1 MLHKTTFI
9 LIDDND
15 WELFLHKELIL
26 LSNADCKVLTFLNG
40 FDALQYINEEMN
52 PNHRN
57 IILSD
62 IHMPLMSGYDILDEI
77 KKMPPYLKDKI
88 EFYFVSA
95 TLDRDELKKASSM
108 DSIAG
113 FFHKPLSV
121 DLIVEKLMPELQY
134 AV

>member
-26 LSNADCKVLTFLNG
+26 LSNADCQVQTFLNG
-40 FDALQYINEEMN
+40 FDALKYINNEMN

-62 IHMPLMSGYDILDEI
+62 IHMPLMSGYDILEEI
-77 KKMPPYLKDKI
+77 KKMPAHVKNKI

-95 TLDRDELKKASSM
+95 TLDRDELKKAGSM
-108 DSIAG
+108 KAIAG

-121 DLIVEKLMPELQY
+121 ELITEKLIPELQY